1 MFTSSHAL
9 FSVAVLTM
17 GRVNRKKRPNLLR
30 PSVNRHKA
38 YSSTSIP
45 QRGEKT
51 QLPLTA
57 FKFGATKSN
66 LSSTMSLEDC
76 FGSSPPQPQ
85 AKRASLDNERS
96 FSMMPPP
103 KLKQSLS
110 LIVRTGSPVGHSR
123 RSSNP
128 LMRPRKQFRRACSM
142 FETTDD
148 VMMDKVHS
156 PTSTS
161 TALHSIM
168 DIDEIH
174 KPVLPHFYPEG
185 DEDSIPRITR
195 DTLIQVLDGRYD
207 GNYDEKKVID
217 CRFEYEYN
225 GGHIDGAYNYNDKDI
240 LAEELM
246 DQTGPNKTL
255 LVFHCEYSAH
265 RAPLMARHVRQQD
278 RAKNIEHYPKLHYPE
293 VYILEGGYSGF
304 YKEFRD
310 KCFPQN
316 YVEMDDKN
324 HAHTCEREMGRINR
338 KGARTKLGRA
348 QTFAFGQHSDG
359 IEDSPTGPSRG
370 SRREETR
377 MLIDSSPLTRDDRQP
392 NRRMASF

>member
-1 MFTSSHAL
+1 ML
-9 FSVAVLTM
+9 FRS
-17 GRVNRKKRPNLLR
+17 
-30 PSVNRHKA
+30 
-38 YSSTSIP
+38 
-45 QRGEKT
+45 
-51 QLPLTA
+51 
-57 FKFGATKSN
+57 
-66 LSSTMSLEDC
+66 
-76 FGSSPPQPQ
+76 PQPQ

-110 LIVRTGSPVGHSR
+110 LTVRTGSPVGHSR

-128 LMRPRKQFRRACSM
+128 LMRPRKQFRRASSM

-195 DTLIQVLDGRYD
+195 DTLIQVLDGKYD
-207 GNYDEKKVID
+207 VNYDEKKVID

-246 DQTGPNKTL
+246 DQPSPNKTL

>member
-1 MFTSSHAL
+1 MCSWS
-9 FSVAVLTM
+9 
-17 GRVNRKKRPNLLR
+17 RKKRPNLLR

-45 QRGEKT
+45 TRDSKSQN
-51 QLPLTA
+51 PLQP

-66 LSSTMSLEDC
+66 LSSTMSLEDA
-76 FGSSPPQPQ
+76 FRSSPPQ
-85 AKRASLDNERS
+85 AKRASLDNPS
-96 FSMMPPP
+96 FTIMAPPP

-110 LIVRTGSPVGHSR
+110 ISVRNGSPIGHSR
-123 RSSNP
+123 RSSSSAV
-128 LMRPRKQFRRACSM
+128 RPRKQFRRACSM
-142 FETTDD
+142 FETNQD
-148 VMMDKVHS
+148 VNMDKVHS

-161 TALHSIM
+161 NALHSIM
-168 DIDEIH
+168 DIDEVH
-174 KPVLPHFYPEG
+174 KPVLPHFYPDG

-195 DTLIQVLDGRYD
+195 DTLIEILDGKYD
-207 GNYDEKKVID
+207 GSFDEKKVID

-225 GGHIDGAYNYNDKDI
+225 GGHIDGAYNYNDKHI
-240 LAEELM
+240 LADELL
-246 DQTGPNKTL
+246 DQPSPSKTL

-265 RAPLMARHVRQQD
+265 RAPMMAKHVRQQD
-278 RAKNIEHYPKLHYPE
+278 RTRNMEHYPRLDYPE

-310 KCFPQN
+310 KCNPQN
-316 YVEMDDKN
+316 YIEMDDKN

-359 IEDSPTGPSRG
+359 IEDSPTAPSRSG
-370 SRREETR
+370 RTQETR

-392 NRRMASF
+392 NRRMASY